1 MPGFHSLFRDV
12 RNQLA
17 IFQRQDA
24 VHVSRQRV
32 IVRRHKD
39 RRALFPGHLD
49 EGGEDTLGRGR
60 VKVAGRLVGDH
71 ETRIVGKR
79 PGNGHALLLAA
90 RHLARLVIGPVFAN
104 GLYVKSR
111 RLERGKR
118 TRFWQMIFLKPRSRF
133 QGLFLG
139 VILLML
145 FMLWIRAA
153 VLIYALFFGVR
164 PFPGTGELLPMLLFT
179 PTGWAIL
186 LVGSAVGALFAAFAF
201 AVSAFSVPMLLE
213 EETDALSAMGISMAL
228 VWNNL
233 TVMLYWGAIVVA
245 LFLVSVLT
253 GFLGIIV
260 VFPLLGHATWHA
272 YRAIRVVPD
281 GQERVFVGPA

>member
-1 MPGFHSLFRDV
+1 MFVLSL
-12 RNQLA
+12 
-17 IFQRQDA
+17 A
-24 VHVSRQRV
+24 VVAGLFYVELDHF
-32 IVRRHKD
+32 
-39 RRALFPGHLD
+39 LFPAL
-49 EGGEDTLGRGR
+49 
-60 VKVAGRLVGDH
+60 AGFM
-71 ETRIVGKR
+71 
-79 PGNGHALLLAA
+79 
-90 RHLARLVIGPVFAN
+90 VIGPVFAN

>member
-1 MPGFHSLFRDV
+1 MLSDRPSPPDDLPHGPEGLPRIVPPLPRDNP
-12 RNQLA
+12 RA
-17 IFQRQDA
+17 
-24 VHVSRQRV
+24 
-32 IVRRHKD
+32 
-39 RRALFPGHLD
+39 RALPPDAAVDWLRAGWRDLWVNPLPSLLYGLAMFVLS
-49 EGGEDTLGRGR
+49 LA
-60 VKVAGRLVGDH
+60 VVAGLFYVELDH
-71 ETRIVGKR
+71 FLF
-79 PGNGHALLLAA
+79 PALAGFM
-90 RHLARLVIGPVFAN
+90 VIGPVFAN

-111 RLERGKR
+111 RLERGKP